1 MYYAEIVR
9 AVDRLKRRYHE
20 TDPFKLCAAM
30 GIILIPQ
37 SLGIAQDAIKG
48 FYLES
53 KRIRT
58 ITVNSDM
65 PLLIQ
70 KFIVA
75 HELGHAELHRKLGM
89 FAFNEVG
96 LFDES
101 SRQEKDANLFAAELL
116 LDDDEVLQ
124 TLNEDNTF
132 FSAAASLEIPM
143 ELLDFKF
150 RVMKWKGYKLVEP
163 PIIARSNFL
172 KDLEIPDNNDYDW

>member
-37 SLGIAQDAIKG
+37 SLGIAQDAMKG

-75 HELGHAELHRKLGM
+75 HELGHAELHRKLGI

-101 SRQEKDANLFAAELL
+101 SRQERAFLCSTTRILMICSESSMP
-116 LDDDEVLQ
+116 
-124 TLNEDNTF
+124 
-132 FSAAASLEIPM
+132 SA
-143 ELLDFKF
+143 D
-150 RVMKWKGYKLVEP
+150 
-163 PIIARSNFL
+163 
-172 KDLEIPDNNDYDW
+172 

>member
-1 MYYAEIVR
+1 MYYAEIVK
-9 AVDRLKRRYHE
+9 AVERLKRRYHE
-20 TDPFKLCAAM
+20 TDPFQLCVAM

-37 SLGIAQDAIKG
+37 SLGTAQDAIKG

-53 KRIRT
+53 K
-58 ITVNSDM
+58 S
-65 PLLIQ
+65 Q

-172 KDLEIPDNNDYDW
+172 KDLEIPENNDYDW

>member
-1 MYYAEIVR
+1 MQLRDFISKA
-9 AVDRLKRRYHE
+9 K
-20 TDPFKLCAAM
+20 
-30 GIILIPQ
+30 
-37 SLGIAQDAIKG
+37 
-48 FYLES
+48 ES
-53 KRIRT
+53 ELL
-58 ITVNSDM
+58 
-65 PLLIQ
+65 LLIQ
-70 KFIVA
+70 IC
-75 HELGHAELHRKLGM
+75 LYY
-89 FAFNEVG
+89 EVG

-172 KDLEIPDNNDYDW
+172 KDLEIPENNDYDW

>member
-37 SLGIAQDAIKG
+37 SLGTAQDAIKG

-65 PLLIQ
+65 PLL
-70 KFIVA
+70 
-75 HELGHAELHRKLGM
+75 
-89 FAFNEVG
+89 
-96 LFDES
+96 
-101 SRQEKDANLFAAELL
+101 
-116 LDDDEVLQ
+116 
-124 TLNEDNTF
+124 

-172 KDLEIPDNNDYDW
+172 KDLEIPENNYYDW

>member
-20 TDPFKLCAAM
+20 TDPIKLCAAM

-37 SLGIAQDAIKG
+37 SLGTAQDAIKG

-75 HELGHAELHRKLGM
+75 HELGHAELHRKLGIIGCPIIRTM
-89 FAFNEVG
+89 LCSLRDNQ
-96 LFDES
+96 LFSKDFLS
-101 SRQEKDANLFAAELL
+101 SDSPAIANL
-116 LDDDEVLQ
+116 
-124 TLNEDNTF
+124 
-132 FSAAASLEIPM
+132 IP
-143 ELLDFKF
+143 
-150 RVMKWKGYKLVEP
+150 Y
-163 PIIARSNFL
+163 
-172 KDLEIPDNNDYDW
+172 

>member
-37 SLGIAQDAIKG
+37 SLGTAQDAIKG

-101 SRQEKDANLFAAELL
+101 SRQETGQCGE
-116 LDDDEVLQ
+116 
-124 TLNEDNTF
+124 
-132 FSAAASLEIPM
+132 
-143 ELLDFKF
+143 
-150 RVMKWKGYKLVEP
+150 RRKLSGAV
-163 PIIARSNFL
+163 I
-172 KDLEIPDNNDYDW
+172 